1 MGKENI
7 KPKKFYSSAA
17 IVEMQL
23 ENFPWASKY
32 TFNEKLNDPKWQKIF
47 KPFIEQHENSKT
59 YKIKG
64 ENIIRFLKAV
74 ERGEVNI

>member
-1 MGKENI
+1 MPKEKIN
-7 KPKKFYSSAA
+7 PKKYYSSAA

-23 ENFPWASKY
+23 ENFPWASKW

-47 KPFIEQHENSKT
+47 KPFIEQHKNSKT

-64 ENIIRFLKAV
+64 ENIIKFLKAV
-74 ERGEVNI
+74 EEGKLN